1 MTSDGATS
9 DRTASEH
16 AFDALDDRPMS
27 PAQRYAA
34 LLVAFGEFI
43 DGYDLLVIGG
53 ALIFL
58 RPQFN
63 LSPAQVGLL
72 GASGFLGA
80 MVGMLVFGDL
90 SDRLGRRAIFIAN
103 LIFFVVF
110 SIISAFTQ
118 TVPELFIVRFLVG
131 VGVGMDVPTSAAY
144 LAEIAPRRRRGFVA
158 GSLLNITW
166 ILGALA
172 STLIALPLIP
182 LAGNDTW
189 RWMFG
194 LAAVPALLVLL
205 GRQGLPE
212 SPRWLAAH
220 GRIAEAKAALSRF
233 GIEAA
238 DTQLVA
244 MRAQR
249 GSYGELFGPAWG
261 KRVGLVAL
269 VFFLNCVAGPL
280 STIAAPYVL
289 RTVGALSLQASL
301 GFSALVWVLGLG
313 GVVCGTF
320 LIDRIGRRRLLLLAV
335 IPEGLA
341 ALFMAFAGPAN
352 PPLLIGGYF
361 VFSFCSWLGP
371 AVLTWVWSSELFPT
385 HLRGRSQGFCN
396 AVCRFAIAINIF
408 LIPIGVA
415 AVGFTTSIVILSIPL
430 FALAALVG
438 AVPLFESQGK
448 SLETLAPD

>member
-1 MTSDGATS
+1 MSGHAKP
-9 DRTASEH
+9 AH

-27 PAQRYAA
+27 GPQRYAA
-34 LLVAFGEFI
+34 LLVALGEFI

-80 MVGMLVFGDL
+80 MVGMLVFGDM
-90 SDRLGRRAIFIAN
+90 SDRLGRRAIFVAN
-103 LIFFVVF
+103 LVFFVVF
-110 SIISAFTQ
+110 SIVSAFTQ

-144 LAEIAPRRRRGFVA
+144 LAEISPRRRRGVIS
-158 GSLLNITW
+158 GSLLNLTW
-166 ILGALA
+166 ILGALT

-212 SPRWLAAH
+212 SPRWLVGH
-220 GRIAEAKAALSRF
+220 GRIAEAKAALARF
-233 GIEAA
+233 GIDVTDA
-238 DTQLVA
+238 DLAVT
-244 MRAQR
+244 RARR
-249 GSYGELFGPAWG
+249 GSYRELFGPVWR
-261 KRVGLVAL
+261 KRVGLVSL
-269 VFFLNCVAGPL
+269 VFFLNCVSGPL

-289 RTVGALSLQASL
+289 RTVGALSLRASL
-301 GFSALVWVLGLG
+301 EFSALVWLVGLA
-313 GVVCGTF
+313 GVICGTF

-335 IPEGLA
+335 IPEAFA

-396 AVCRFAIAINIF
+396 ATCRLAIAINIF
-408 LIPIGVA
+408 LIPVGVA
-415 AVGFTTSIVILSIPL
+415 ALGFTTSIVILSIPL

-438 AVPLFESQGK
+438 SVRFFESQGQ
-448 SLETLAPD
+448 SLEGLAGE